1 MKTWRG
7 TNQKSG
13 IEQMLSEFLKI
24 NGMGS
29 PTKCFKILVDLVL
42 RFGKLIELREFIAL
56 GNDFHF
62 SPRKEEMEELPTK

>member
-13 IEQMLSEFLKI
+13 IEQMHSEFLKM

-29 PTKCFKILVDLVL
+29 PTKCFKILVDSVL
-42 RFGKLIELREFIAL
+42 RSGMLIELRDFIAL
-56 GNDFHF
+56 GNDFNF
-62 SPRKEEMEELPTK
+62 SPRKKEMEELPTK